1 LASVSVVESICD
13 RCHTHDEQDLAVG
26 IKNGKYVLPKN
37 WLHIEAIQNN
47 HTLFELDLCEE
58 CKGTVL
64 EAAGQ
69 GHKVRALRAV
79 KDTA

>member
-1 LASVSVVESICD
+1 MASVSVVESICD
-13 RCHTHDEQDLAVG
+13 RCHTHDEQPLSSG
-26 IKNGKYVLPKN
+26 IRNGKYVLPKG
-37 WLHIEAIQNN
+37 WLHVEGVQNN

-69 GHKVRALRAV
+69 GHKVRSLRSV